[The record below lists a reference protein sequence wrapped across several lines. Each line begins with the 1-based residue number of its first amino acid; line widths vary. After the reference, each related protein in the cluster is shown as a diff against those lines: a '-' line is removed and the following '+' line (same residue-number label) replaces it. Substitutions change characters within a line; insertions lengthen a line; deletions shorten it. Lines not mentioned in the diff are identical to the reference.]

1 MKLMKFKLKCLAN
14 LRKIKLM
21 FDHNKSEF
29 IVLGIMFLFCLL
41 FFKDSES
48 NFGIDLNNLIPIL
61 VLILSLLNLMN
72 GNPLLKVQYQ
82 DLVNK
87 CISFRTFKYKTVL
100 QLVLGRVISYFLII
114 CLFELSTDTRSQLVI
129 SLLISYSVYIFSV
142 LQYNMKGS
150 TLLKGGIIVL
160 SLVAFLLN
168 SVVLTILLCTGLT
181 LIWLLQKRYSYV
193 ELFDYYI
200 SYESLRQG
208 ILVRDNSTIQSA
220 QSEMFDKKS
229 KTKFSILNKGYASL
243 NSFYLKYELT
253 NLIRRG
259 KSLIT
264 LYLTMIL
271 LYLIKTALGFSDN
284 FNIVLMLF
292 TIGSMQVYIFNQKS
306 SEDRA
311 LQSGYYFRYP
321 IKILLKTKYLAVFLA
336 LMIPFIFYIAIFK
349 FSLIIFIVFF
359 YVPLQISCGYIFRN
373 KFAKLLLNVPTLLL
387 ISLMMF

>member
-1 MKLMKFKLKCLAN
+1 MKLMKIKLKCLAN

-21 FDHNKSEF
+21 FHHNKSEF

-114 CLFELSTDTRSQLVI
+114 YLFELSADTKSQLVV

-142 LQYNMKGS
+142 LQYNIKGP

-160 SLVAFLLN
+160 SLVAFLMD
-168 SVVLTILLCTGLT
+168 SVVLTILLCSGLT
-181 LIWLLQKRYSYV
+181 LIWLLLKRYSYV

-229 KTKFSILNKGYASL
+229 KTKFSILNKEYASL

-271 LYLIKTALGFSDN
+271 LYLIKTALGFSED

-336 LMIPFIFYIAIFK
+336 LMIPFIFYVAIFK

-373 KFAKLLLNVPTLLL
+373 KFAKLLLNLPTLLL

>member
-1 MKLMKFKLKCLAN
+1 MKIKLKCLAN
-14 LRKIKLM
+14 LRKIKLK
-21 FDHNKSEF
+21 FHHNKSEF

-48 NFGIDLNNLIPIL
+48 NFGVDLNNLIPIL

-114 CLFELSTDTRSQLVI
+114 YLFELSADTKSQLVV

-142 LQYNMKGS
+142 LQYNIKGS

-168 SVVLTILLCTGLT
+168 SVVLTILLCSGLT

-208 ILVRDNSTIQSA
+208 ILVRDNSTVQSA

-271 LYLIKTALGFSDN
+271 LYLIKTALGFSED

-336 LMIPFIFYIAIFK
+336 LMIPFIFYVAIFK

>member
-1 MKLMKFKLKCLAN
+1 MKFKLKCLAN

-41 FFKDSES
+41 FFKDSKS

-114 CLFELSTDTRSQLVI
+114 CLFELSSDTRSQLVI

-142 LQYNMKGS
+142 LQYNIKGS

-168 SVVLTILLCTGLT
+168 SVVLTILLCSGLT

-208 ILVRDNSTIQSA
+208 ILVRDNNTIQSA

-271 LYLIKTALGFSDN
+271 LYLIKTALGFSED

-336 LMIPFIFYIAIFK
+336 LMIPFIFYVAIFK

>member
-1 MKLMKFKLKCLAN
+1 MKFKLKCLAN

-168 SVVLTILLCTGLT
+168 SVVLTILLCSGLT

>member
-1 MKLMKFKLKCLAN
+1 MKIKLKCLAN

-21 FDHNKSEF
+21 FHHNKSEF

-48 NFGIDLNNLIPIL
+48 NFGVDLNNLIPIL

-114 CLFELSTDTRSQLVI
+114 YLFELSADTKSQLVV

-142 LQYNMKGS
+142 LQYNIKGS

-168 SVVLTILLCTGLT
+168 SVVLTILLCSGLT

-208 ILVRDNSTIQSA
+208 ILVRDNSTVQSA

-271 LYLIKTALGFSDN
+271 LYLIKTALGFSED

-336 LMIPFIFYIAIFK
+336 LMIPFIFYVAIFK

>member
-168 SVVLTILLCTGLT
+168 SVVLTILLCSGLT